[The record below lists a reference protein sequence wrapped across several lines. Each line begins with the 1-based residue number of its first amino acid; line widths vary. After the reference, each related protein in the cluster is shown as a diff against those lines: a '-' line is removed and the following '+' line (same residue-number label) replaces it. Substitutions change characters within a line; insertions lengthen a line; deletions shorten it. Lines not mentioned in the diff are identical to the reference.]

1 MTQPIYAHTLPG
13 KPPGEWEPLFTPFG
27 DTEEECRRETC
38 EKCRQLEPNH
48 GHLNKVAWWTA
59 KFASEM
65 FAADSTE
72 AKSAR
77 EWGYLTDMD
86 STRRTAAVKPSRPSR
101 KITRSSFSPATL
113 NTQASCRVMPVRKA
127 CN

>member
-1 MTQPIYAHTLPG
+1 MTLPIYAHTLPG

-27 DTEEECRRETC
+27 DDEDECRRETC

-59 KFASEM
+59 KFVSKM

-72 AKSAR
+72 DKSAR
-77 EWGYLTDMD
+77 ECGCL
-86 STRRTAAVKPSRPSR
+86 
-101 KITRSSFSPATL
+101 
-113 NTQASCRVMPVRKA
+113 VMKVSER
-127 CN
+127 